1 MRRGSFNQTGV
12 VSRLVLRES
21 RISCRRLRRVMF
33 FGALER
39 ELRVRE
45 LLLEGFAVRSF
56 PGKPGFDLGLSFGR
70 LLSRGV
76 LLGRLLSCGV
86 LLGRRALFGVP

>member
-1 MRRGSFNQTGV
+1 
-12 VSRLVLRES
+12 
-21 RISCRRLRRVMF
+21 MF

-39 ELRVRE
+39 ELRVGK
-45 LLLEGFAVRSF
+45 LLLEGFAVRRFS
-56 PGKPGFDLGLSFGR
+56 GKRGFDLGLSLGR

-86 LLGRRALFGVP
+86 LLCRRALFGVP